1 MGVVG
6 LLPYVKKAC
15 YEGNINEFKGKT
27 LLVDVSC
34 LLHRGVFGCAGKL
47 AMGQDSE
54 LYIGYVQK
62 YVKHLLVLECHV
74 ILVFDGRSLPA
85 KKETNDSRREC
96 REKYQSL
103 GCELLS
109 QGLTAEAHRAFS
121 KGVTLTREVVEKTIK
136 TFNKIK
142 NVDTII
148 APYEA
153 DAQIAYMMK
162 EGYADAVVTEDSDLI
177 VFGCDKIIFKMDPG
191 TGFCVIYE
199 KHKLPNCVCPV
210 LRRRFDFV
218 TFRRICIL
226 AGCDYLQ
233 GGLQGVG
240 LKTAEEV
247 FTKASSH
254 ATLPSVLIRLQ
265 LYTNKRLKVKVDADF
280 VDAFVRAENTFLYQI
295 VFDPLKREQRP
306 LNAYPE
312 TGEEKENLLDSEKKY
327 HYAGESSLED
337 EFVLPSEIPVS
348 SIWNSNYKK
357 VLEKEKDQLEKEL
370 DNKFGAFRPK
380 KSLVKRPADN
390 ESISPSPCHEE
401 RKRTNKGEIDTIFT
415 KRRRFSE
422 IQIGSAAPRNGA
434 YTNWTARDW
443 MRIYGQLTQKEGEEE
458 ENNSSR
464 SSEMSSQ

>member
-6 LLPYVKKAC
+6 LLPFVKKAC

-62 YVKHLLVLECHV
+62 YVKCLLMLDCHV
-74 ILVFDGRSLPA
+74 ILVFDGRPLPA
-85 KKETNDSRREC
+85 KKDTNDSRREF
-96 REKYQSL
+96 REKYQNL
-103 GCELLS
+103 GTELLS

-121 KGVTLTREVVEKTIK
+121 KGVTLTREVIEKTIK
-136 TFNKIK
+136 TFNKVR
-142 NVDTII
+142 NVDTIV

-162 EGYADAVVTEDSDLI
+162 EGFAHAVVTEDSDLI

-191 TGFCVIYE
+191 TGFCVVYE
-199 KHKLPNCVCPV
+199 KQKLSNCVCPV
-210 LRRRFDFV
+210 FRRRFDFV

-247 FTKASSH
+247 FTKASSQT
-254 ATLPSVLIRLQ
+254 ALRNILTRLQ
-265 LYTNKRLKVKVDADF
+265 LYTSKRLKVKVDAEF
-280 VDAFVRAENTFLYQI
+280 VDAFVRAENTFLHQI
-295 VFDPLKREQRP
+295 VFDPIRRKQKP
-306 LNAYPE
+306 LNPYPE
-312 TGEEKENLLDSEKKY
+312 RLEESKENLLDEEKY
-327 HYAGESSLED
+327 HFAGKD
-337 EFVLPSEIPVS
+337 DFVLPSEIAEW
-348 SIWNSNYKK
+348 SIWHHNYKS
-357 VLEKEKDQLEKEL
+357 VFEKENDRREKAL
-370 DNKFGAFRPK
+370 DDKFGGFRPK
-380 KSLVKRPADN
+380 KSPIKRSFAELIPPHSEPRN
-390 ESISPSPCHEE
+390 FVSQ
-401 RKRTNKGEIDTIFT
+401 GEVEMVFA

-422 IQIGSAAPRNGA
+422 IQIGSAAPRNGV
-434 YTNWTARDW
+434 YMNWTARDW
-443 MRIYGQLTQKEGEEE
+443 MRMYGQIAEKDGDKEEDCGSK
-458 ENNSSR
+458 SSGV
-464 SSEMSSQ
+464 SSQ